1 METVRKTAIWTGI
14 VLIGLCGIVLL
25 GGGKI
30 VSGTLLVI
38 TAFVMVLPIW
48 RHTSLRWL
56 MAVLTCAIFGLVIW
70 NISTT
75 DLPAPSDGMVVA
87 CTESAM
93 EVPPSTGIKFF
104 DQVAYIFSG
113 FLSQAEGS

>member
-1 METVRKTAIWTGI
+1 MEIVRKTAVWTGI

-30 VSGTLLVI
+30 MSGTLLVI

-48 RHTSLRWL
+48 RHRALRWS
-56 MAVLTCAIFGLVIW
+56 MAVLTGAIFGLVIW

-75 DLPAPSDGMVVA
+75 ELPGRSDGMVVA
-87 CTESAM
+87 CTDSA
-93 EVPPSTGIKFF
+93 VDVPSTGIEFF
-104 DQVAYIFSG
+104 DQVAYIVSG